1 MICTHCGKEIQNG
14 ITFCPY
20 CGSTVNN
27 AKENT
32 KMKKHNP
39 AKVLVPIAAVAVVAA
54 GGWAFANRT
63 PTIDVSKYMTLSA
76 DGYNTVGKLNI
87 DFDTDKLEQD
97 YGKQITT
104 RFKKQMKN
112 LKDDTYGL
120 SSLTASLYDGYE
132 ADLFAETCA
141 TGSADKTKNLSN
153 GDVVTYTWDDNSD
166 EAEEAF
172 GVKVKY
178 SDITYTVSG
187 LASVNTFDAFDGVDV
202 EFSGISPDGRATV
215 NSLPTAAEAQ
225 GLYYTLDENS
235 DLSNGDTVT
244 LTVHSNRDD
253 FSDCIDKYGAM
264 PQATEKTFTVEGLN
278 EYVTSADTLSDSVL
292 VSLQNQAEDVFKSY
306 AAQRFSNGQ
315 TFKGMT
321 YLGNYILTPK
331 NKDSWGDK
339 DRIVLAYQVTVH
351 HDYTSELNTTYDAD
365 DSFFW
370 YITFNNVSKDADG
383 NIASGLNDYD
393 TPTTFVK
400 IDSGVQKYSF
410 SSSTE
415 TWEYYGYASLDSL
428 YNAAVNQYV
437 ENYNHQDNVA

>member
-1 MICTHCGKEIQNG
+1 
-14 ITFCPY
+14 
-20 CGSTVNN
+20 
-27 AKENT
+27 
-32 KMKKHNP
+32 MKKHNP
-39 AKVLVPIAAVAVVAA
+39 AKVLAPIAAAAVIAA

-97 YGKQITT
+97 YGKQIAT

-141 TGSADKTKNLSN
+141 TGSADKTKGLSN

-178 SDITYTVSG
+178 TDITYTVSG

-235 DLSNGDTVT
+235 GLSNGDTVT

>member
-20 CGSTVNN
+20 CGSAVNN

-39 AKVLVPIAAVAVVAA
+39 AKVLAPIAAAAVIAA

-87 DFDTDKLEQD
+87 SFDTEKLEKD
-97 YGKQITT
+97 YGKQITA

-112 LKDDTYGL
+112 LKDDTFGL

-235 DLSNGDTVT
+235 GLSNGDTVT

>member
-87 DFDTDKLEQD
+87 SFDTEKLEKD
-97 YGKQITT
+97 YGKQIAT

-178 SDITYTVSG
+178 TDITYTVSG

-225 GLYYTLDENS
+225 SLYYTLDENS
-235 DLSNGDTVT
+235 GLSNGDTVT

-264 PQATEKTFTVEGLN
+264 PQATEKTFTVAGLN

>member
-20 CGSTVNN
+20 CGSAVNN

-39 AKVLVPIAAVAVVAA
+39 AKVLAPIAAAAVIAA

-112 LKDDTYGL
+112 LKDDTFGR
-120 SSLTASLYDGYE
+120 SSLTASLYDGCE

-178 SDITYTVSG
+178 TDITYTVSG

-235 DLSNGDTVT
+235 GLSNGDTVT

>member
-87 DFDTDKLEQD
+87 SFDTEKLEKD
-97 YGKQITT
+97 YGKQIAT

-141 TGSADKTKNLSN
+141 TGSADKTKGLSN

-178 SDITYTVSG
+178 TDITYTVSG

-225 GLYYTLDENS
+225 GLYYILDENS
-235 DLSNGDTVT
+235 GLSNGDTVT

>member
-87 DFDTDKLEQD
+87 SFDTEKLEKD
-97 YGKQITT
+97 YGKQIAT

-141 TGSADKTKNLSN
+141 TGSADKTKGLSN

-178 SDITYTVSG
+178 TDITYTVSG

-225 GLYYTLDENS
+225 GLYYILDENS
-235 DLSNGDTVT
+235 GLSNGDTVT

-428 YNAAVNQYV
+428 YNAAVNQY
-437 ENYNHQDNVA
+437 DNVA

>member
-1 MICTHCGKEIQNG
+1 MD
-14 ITFCPY
+14 FRL
-20 CGSTVNN
+20 
-27 AKENT
+27 A
-32 KMKKHNP
+32 
-39 AKVLVPIAAVAVVAA
+39 IAQQILSALPEAPLEAADVAA
-54 GGWAFANRT
+54 MLEVPPDTKLGDYAFPCFKLSKALRKSPVMIANQLAAAIRADFLARVESVRGYLNFF
-63 PTIDVSKYMTLSA
+63 IDRAIY
-76 DGYNTVGKLNI
+76 
-87 DFDTDKLEQD
+87 
-97 YGKQITT
+97 
-104 RFKKQMKN
+104 
-112 LKDDTYGL
+112 
-120 SSLTASLYDGYE
+120 
-132 ADLFAETCA
+132 AERV
-141 TGSADKTKNLSN
+141 L
-153 GDVVTYTWDDNSD
+153 
-166 EAEEAF
+166 
-172 GVKVKY
+172 
-178 SDITYTVSG
+178 
-187 LASVNTFDAFDGVDV
+187 
-202 EFSGISPDGRATV
+202 
-215 NSLPTAAEAQ
+215 TAAEAQ

-235 DLSNGDTVT
+235 GLSNGDTVT

-370 YITFNNVSKDADG
+370 YITFNNVSKDAND